1 MSSSDDDAVVRLPFM
16 IWCMAC
22 GHAMRSA
29 AHGNRHCRCCSQ
41 NFGYL
46 CGCCGAT
53 LLWRPLNA
61 HLNQAGV
68 YRRVPQWHT
77 APIPL
82 SDRPNRCCRQAETD
96 GGSRYH
102 PYVRSP
108 TSSVSS
114 AAGCVSRNHF
124 IQWHTWKLS
133 QWILSIPFQCQF
145 TYLLMEVQTSF

>member
-1 MSSSDDDAVVRLPFM
+1 MLLYS
-16 IWCMAC
+16 C
-22 GHAMRSA
+22 HAMHSA
-29 AHGNRHCRCCSQ
+29 AHGNQHRRRCSETYGC
-41 NFGYL
+41 L

-82 SDRPNRCCRQAETD
+82 SDRLNRSCHQAVTD

-108 TSSVSS
+108 TSSASS
-114 AAGCVSRNHF
+114 AAGCVSRDHL
-124 IQWHTWKLS
+124 WSSAALT
-133 QWILSIPFQCQF
+133 
-145 TYLLMEVQTSF
+145 TSTAQATCYAAD